1 MATFDSVARKVDRLA
16 GTCSPQARRRI
27 LARLGMEGKADYLG
41 EISADIGADLQMSN
55 WRRPPKKRIT
65 FRARY
70 KVLDD
75 NRVVIAP
82 SPVGPFSVIDVGR
95 RAGESKRG
103 RIVSRS
109 RGQGTAARAQNK
121 IIRETPG
128 RARKLVASNI
138 ARAMR

>member
-27 LARLGMEGKADYLG
+27 LARLGMEGKKDYLA
-41 EISADIGADLQMSN
+41 EISHDIGNDLQMTN
-55 WRRPPKKRIT
+55 WRRAPKKQIT

-70 KVLDD
+70 KVIDD

-82 SPVGPFSVIDVGR
+82 SPVGPFSVIDIGR
-95 RAGESKRG
+95 KAGDSKRG
-103 RIVSRS
+103 RPVSRS
-109 RGQGTAARAQNK
+109 KGKGTAARAQDK
-121 IIRETPG
+121 IIQETPG

-138 ARAMR
+138 AKAMR